1 MANDAYKILWLV
13 AILQPNTQE
22 KPHWLKNG
30 IENLMTPVGTVPKD
44 SNPNISII
52 LHIIM

>member
-1 MANDAYKILWLV
+1 MANDTYEFLWLV

-22 KPHWLKNG
+22 KPHRLKFG
-30 IENLMTPVGTVPKD
+30 IDNLMTPVGTPKD
-44 SNPNISII
+44 SNPNITII